1 MHVDGKGLQHVKKQ
15 NIISHWMCNRLKLNT
30 RNKNVT
36 TQFNQA
42 RNRTFTLD
50 MRPKNKQC
58 K

>member
-1 MHVDGKGLQHVKKQ
+1 
-15 NIISHWMCNRLKLNT
+15 MCNRLKLKT

-42 RNRTFTLD
+42 RNKTFTLD